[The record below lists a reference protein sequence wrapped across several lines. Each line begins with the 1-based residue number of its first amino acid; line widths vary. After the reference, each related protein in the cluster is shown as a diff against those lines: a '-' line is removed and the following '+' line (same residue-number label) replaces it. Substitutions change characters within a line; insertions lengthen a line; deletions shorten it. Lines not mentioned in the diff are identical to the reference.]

1 MFILSINF
9 DFDDECQHHRSQYHG
24 FLEAVAVLLRSS
36 KKITSLMLGMLD
48 IRFLGFCQES
58 SGVAFAGFERL

>member
-9 DFDDECQHHRSQYHG
+9 DFDDECQHHRPQYHG

-36 KKITSLMLGMLD
+36 KKITSLMLD
-48 IRFLGFCQES
+48 IRFLGFS
-58 SGVAFAGFERL
+58 SGKFGSRLCWL

>member
-9 DFDDECQHHRSQYHG
+9 DFDDECQHHRPQYHG
-24 FLEAVAVLLRSS
+24 FLEAVAVLLRNS
-36 KKITSLMLGMLD
+36 KKITSLMLE

>member
-9 DFDDECQHHRSQYHG
+9 DFDDERCHHKPQYHG
-24 FLEAVAVLLRSS
+24 FLAVAVLLRNS
-36 KKITSLMLGMLD
+36 KKITSLMLAMLD
-48 IRFLGFCQES
+48 IRFLGSCQES

>member
-9 DFDDECQHHRSQYHG
+9 DFDDECYHHKPQYHG
-24 FLEAVAVLLRSS
+24 FLEAVAVLLTNS

-48 IRFLGFCQES
+48 IRFLGSCQES